1 MREYKFRGKRIDNG
15 EWITGCLI
23 QDNYGVFILKIGSYL
38 DNMKRVYP
46 ETVEQII
53 EESEILK
60 EEKRFQEILKYSV
73 KIDELEKRK
82 ECERVNG

>member
-15 EWITGCLI
+15 
-23 QDNYGVFILKIGSYL
+23 VSILKIGSYL

-82 ECERVNG
+82 ECEK

>member
-15 EWITGCLI
+15 
-23 QDNYGVFILKIGSYL
+23 VSILKIGSYL

-82 ECERVNG
+82 ECENSSCT